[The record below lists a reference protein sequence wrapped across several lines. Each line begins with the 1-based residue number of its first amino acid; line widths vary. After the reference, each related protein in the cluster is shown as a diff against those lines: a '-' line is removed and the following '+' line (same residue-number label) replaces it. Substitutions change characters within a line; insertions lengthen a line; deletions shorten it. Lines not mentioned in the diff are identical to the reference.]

1 MSDLN
6 FINEMKNKA
15 IAGECLSKNEALN
28 LAKTSDL
35 DALLNTANEI
45 RQICCGDE
53 FNFCSIINARSGKCS
68 EDCKYCA
75 QSAHFKTGCET
86 YSLLD
91 MAPVLQMAQK
101 NEKAKVHRFSLV
113 ASGRGI
119 SENDK
124 DMPKIEQIYRA
135 LREQTNLHLCA
146 SFGLASVQAL
156 QKLKDS
162 GVKTYHHNLETSRR
176 FYPRICTTHTYDD
189 RVQTIKNCH
198 AVGLDVCSGGIF
210 GLGESVEDR
219 IDMAFELREL
229 GVSSVPINILMP
241 ISGTPLQN
249 CAPLSEEEIL
259 RSIAVYR
266 FILPRVYLRF
276 AGGRIKL
283 GKSIEKALNSG
294 VNSAITGDFLTTTGD
309 SISGDMA
316 LVSALGFRI

>member
-6 FINEMKNKA
+6 FINDMKNKA
-15 IAGECLSKNEALN
+15 IIGECLSKNEALN
-28 LAKTSDL
+28 LAKISDL
-35 DALLNTANEI
+35 DALLSAANEI

-91 MAPVLQMAQK
+91 ATPVLQMAQQ

-135 LREQTNLHLCA
+135 LRELTNLHLCA

-198 AVGLDVCSGGIF
+198 TIGLDVCSGGIF

-241 ISGTPLQN
+241 ISGTPLEN
-249 CAPLSEEEIL
+249 NAPLSEEEIL

-276 AGGRIKL
+276 AGGRVKL

-309 SISGDMA
+309 SIKGDMK
-316 LVSALGFRI
+316 LVTSLGFKI